1 MLPILWNI
9 ASFILALS
17 ILVAVHE
24 WGHYYVAKLCKV
36 KILKFSIGF
45 GKPLYK
51 RVTSTGMEFIVASV
65 PLGGYVRMLDG
76 RVDQISTQELDVC
89 FDQKPVGQR
98 MAIVAAGPIVNFLF
112 AIFALMLVGML
123 GSQTSR
129 TIVGDVFPD
138 TYAAEAGLMVEDEII
153 KVGSRSVKDWQEV
166 SIEMVSFSGNNQ
178 MPITI
183 RNKNSLEKELILPI
197 NGWQLDPDSSD
208 LFGALGFSVFS
219 PKITKTLAH
228 VEQNEPASRAGLLV
242 NDEIM
247 KLDGTPMNNWGQIV
261 QYIEQRPNQ
270 SVEVELLRGGIT
282 TNINVT
288 LGQKPE
294 QSDKGYLGVITYR
307 EDWPE
312 EYIVEVKLGP
322 IDALVNGTQSAWRL
336 MTVTVEMLGKLLIG
350 DLSVKNL
357 SGPISIAQG
366 AGAHASYGLVPF
378 LGFLAIIS
386 VNLGIINLLPLP
398 ILDGGHL
405 LYFTIEWITGKPV
418 SEATQEVG
426 FKIGGIILFAVMAT
440 AIFNDI
446 LRNI

>member
-1 MLPILWNI
+1 MLPIIWNI
-9 ASFILALS
+9 ASFVIALS

-51 RVTSTGMEFIVASV
+51 RVTSSGMEFIIASI

-76 RVDQISTQELDVC
+76 RVDQVSTQDLDVC
-89 FDQKPVGQR
+89 FDLKPVSQR

-112 AIFALMLVGML
+112 AILALMLAGML
-123 GSQTSR
+123 GSQTSK
-129 TIVGDVFPD
+129 TVVGEVLPNS
-138 TYAAEAGLMVEDEII
+138 YAQEAGLLVKDEIV
-153 KVGSRSVKDWQEV
+153 KVGERNVKDWQEV
-166 SIEMVSFSGNNQ
+166 SIEMVRYSGDSS
-178 MPITI
+178 MPITVKDANGLV
-183 RNKNSLEKELILPI
+183 REKTLPI
-197 NGWQLDPDSSD
+197 KGWKLDPDSTD
-208 LFGALGFSVFS
+208 LFGALGFAPFS
-219 PKITKTLAH
+219 PALTKTLAA
-228 VEQNEPASRAGLLV
+228 VGPDTPAGKAGLAV

-247 KLDGTPMNNWGQIV
+247 KLDGTPMKNWGQIV
-261 QYIEQRPNQ
+261 QYIEARPNQ
-270 SVEVELLRGGIT
+270 TIEVELLRDGST
-282 TNINVT
+282 SNISMT

-294 QSDKGYLGVITYR
+294 QADQGYLGVSPSR
-307 EDWPE
+307 EAWPAQ
-312 EYIVEVKLGP
+312 YIVEVKEGP
-322 IDALVNGTQSAWRL
+322 IDALVSGTQSTWRL
-336 MTVTVEMLGKLLIG
+336 MTVTLEMLGKLLSG
-350 DLSVKNL
+350 DLSVKSL

-366 AGAHASYGLVPF
+366 AGAHASYGLVAF

-418 SEATQEVG
+418 SEAIQEVG
-426 FKIGGIILFAVMAT
+426 LKIGGVILFAVMAT

-446 LRNI
+446 LRNT